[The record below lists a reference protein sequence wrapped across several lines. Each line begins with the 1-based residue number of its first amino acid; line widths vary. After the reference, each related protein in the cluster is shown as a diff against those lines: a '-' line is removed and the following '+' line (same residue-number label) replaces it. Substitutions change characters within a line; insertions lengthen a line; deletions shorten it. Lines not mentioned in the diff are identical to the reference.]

1 MAYGAADWQTAVF
14 RHFKIQFVGVPDND
28 FLSPAKRLINLF
40 SALHACSTLRHIKIT
55 ILRQ

>member
-14 RHFKIQFVGVPDND
+14 RPFKIQFVGVPDND
-28 FLSPAKRLINLF
+28 FLSPVKRLINLF
-40 SALHACSTLRHIKIT
+40 CALYECDALRHIKIT